1 MNNDW
6 LSVPI
11 GGTTSPPTPPPQPA
25 FQWVQLERW
34 APWAVA
40 LAVAVAWFVSSRR
53 SGDDGE
59 PIQVDGLRVLI
70 VEESTDRPQLP
81 ADQREIFTSVPVRE
95 LVDKL
100 GGQIRILDADDS
112 TDAMAAEGARCENG
126 SPPRPPPWYSRNH
139 GEPLKCRYRP
149 TWNSSAR
156 NWRVSRNDQFPHE
169 RYTVHRVRR

>member
-1 MNNDW
+1 MDEW

-11 GGTTSPPTPPPQPA
+11 AAPSSPPVNPPATPP
-25 FQWVQLERW
+25 QWPFPSFQLERW
-34 APWAVA
+34 LPWAVA

-112 TDAMAAEGARCENG
+112 TDAMAAEWRAMRKRITTT
-126 SPPRPPPWYSRNH
+126 PPAVVFAKPRRAV
-139 GEPLKCRYRP
+139 EMPLP
-149 TWNSSAR
+149 AD
-156 NWRVSRNDQFPHE
+156 VEQFRE
-169 RYTVHRVRR
+169 KLEGFAK

>member
-6 LSVPI
+6 LNVPI
-11 GGTTSPPTPPPQPA
+11 GGTTNPPTPPPQPA

-53 SGDDGE
+53 PNDDGE

-81 ADQREIFTSVPVRE
+81 AAQREIFTSVPLRE
-95 LVDKL
+95 LIDKL
-100 GGQIRILDADDS
+100 GGQIRILDANDP
-112 TDAMAAEGARCENG
+112 TDAMAAEWRALRKRITTT
-126 SPPRPPPWYSRNH
+126 PPAVVFAKPRRAV
-139 GEPLKCRYRP
+139 EMPLP
-149 TWNSSAR
+149 AD
-156 NWRVSRNDQFPHE
+156 VEQFNE
-169 RYTVHRVRR
+169 KLEGFAK

>member
-1 MNNDW
+1 MDEW

-11 GGTTSPPTPPPQPA
+11 AAPSSPPVNPPASPPQWPFA
-25 FQWVQLERW
+25 SFQLERW
-34 APWAVA
+34 LPWAVA

-95 LVDKL
+95 LVAKL

-112 TDAMAAEGARCENG
+112 TDAMAAEWRAMRKRITTT
-126 SPPRPPPWYSRNH
+126 PPAVVFAKPRRAVEMALPAS
-139 GEPLKCRYRP
+139 
-149 TWNSSAR
+149 
-156 NWRVSRNDQFPHE
+156 VDQFRE
-169 RYTVHRVRR
+169 KLEGFAK

>member
-6 LSVPI
+6 LNVPI
-11 GGTTSPPTPPPQPA
+11 GGTKSPPTPPPQPA

-53 SGDDGE
+53 PNDDGE

-70 VEESTDRPQLP
+70 VEESTDRPRLP
-81 ADQREIFTSVPVRE
+81 AAQREIFTSVPVRE

-100 GGQIRILDADDS
+100 GGKIRILDANDP
-112 TDAMAAEGARCENG
+112 TDAMAAEWRALRKRITTT
-126 SPPRPPPWYSRNH
+126 PPAVVFAKPRRAV
-139 GEPLKCRYRP
+139 EMPLP
-149 TWNSSAR
+149 AD
-156 NWRVSRNDQFPHE
+156 VEQFNE
-169 RYTVHRVRR
+169 KLEGFAK

>member
-1 MNNDW
+1 MDEW

-11 GGTTSPPTPPPQPA
+11 AAPSSPPVNPPATPP
-25 FQWVQLERW
+25 QWPFPSFQLERW
-34 APWAVA
+34 LPWAVA

-53 SGDDGE
+53 SSDDGE

-112 TDAMAAEGARCENG
+112 TDAMAAEWKALRKRITTT
-126 SPPRPPPWYSRNH
+126 PPAVVFAKPRRAV
-139 GEPLKCRYRP
+139 EMPLP
-149 TWNSSAR
+149 AD
-156 NWRVSRNDQFPHE
+156 VEQFRE
-169 RYTVHRVRR
+169 KLEGFAK

>member
-1 MNNDW
+1 MDEW

-11 GGTTSPPTPPPQPA
+11 TAPSSPPVNPPATPP
-25 FQWVQLERW
+25 QWPFPSFQLERW
-34 APWAVA
+34 LPWAVA

-95 LVDKL
+95 LVAKL

-112 TDAMAAEGARCENG
+112 TDAMAAEWRAMRKRITTT
-126 SPPRPPPWYSRNH
+126 PPAVVFAKPRRAV
-139 GEPLKCRYRP
+139 EMALPL
-149 TWNSSAR
+149 S
-156 NWRVSRNDQFPHE
+156 VEQFRE
-169 RYTVHRVRR
+169 KLEGFAK